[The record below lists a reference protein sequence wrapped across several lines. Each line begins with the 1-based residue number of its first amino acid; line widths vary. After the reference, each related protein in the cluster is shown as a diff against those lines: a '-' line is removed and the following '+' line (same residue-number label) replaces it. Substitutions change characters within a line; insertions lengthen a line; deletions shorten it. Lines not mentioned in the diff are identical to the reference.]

1 MRIAALL
8 MLLVMATPSLA
19 KDEPTSVQALEG
31 RGVKP
36 VTQEKL
42 AELIV
47 GNTLLHRNLRTVNQL
62 DMYYRAD
69 GNRVYWTGGSG
80 IGRRFEGWYKI
91 RDGKRCE
98 LSGGG
103 SEVCFTLY
111 PAGNDEFFV
120 CDAAGKCNWIVAIE
134 KGNPLKIE

>member
-8 MLLVMATPSLA
+8 VLFAAATSAFA

-31 RGVKP
+31 RGVKA
-36 VTQEKL
+36 VAQEKL

-47 GNTLLHRNLRTVNQL
+47 GNTLLHRNLRSVNQL

-69 GNRVYWTGGSG
+69 GNRVYWTGGPG

-103 SEVCFTLY
+103 SEVCFTFF
-111 PAGNDEFFV
+111 PAENGEFFV
-120 CDAAGKCNWIVAIE
+120 CDAAGKCDWIVTIE